1 MSYTKPIPCLV
12 LEDEPSAVEIVEAF
26 IEKTPFLYCLG
37 SYESGLD
44 VPPDQLQ
51 AAHVLFLDIQL
62 PELNGLSFLKTLHNP
77 PLVIVTTAYPNYAIE
92 AFEEAVTDYLV
103 KPFSYE
109 RFYKSL
115 SRVRSLIVEQQKD
128 IKNQIF
134 LYADKTIYKT
144 NIEDI
149 LFLKAEVDYVNVV
162 TQEREVLVLDSLQ
175 NWSEKLSQFNF
186 KRAHRSYIVNLNQ
199 IEKVTGN
206 QIFVKGS
213 VLPIGRTYKQDFLES
228 LQKTGLF

>member
-1 MSYTKPIPCLV
+1 
-12 LEDEPSAVEIVEAF
+12 VEIVEAF
-26 IEKTPFLYCLG
+26 IEKTPFLHCLG

-44 VPPDQLQ
+44 VPPEQLQ
-51 AAHVLFLDIQL
+51 KADILFLDIQL
-62 PELNGLSFLKTLHNP
+62 PELNGLSFLKTLQNP
-77 PLVIVTTAYPNYAIE
+77 PLVIITTAYPNYAIE

-115 SRVRSLIVEQQKD
+115 SRVRSLLVEQQKVVS
-128 IKNQIF
+128 NQIF

-175 NWSEKLSQFNF
+175 NWSVKLSQFNF

-199 IEKVTGN
+199 IKKVSGN
-206 QIFVKGS
+206 QIFVNGS
-213 VLPIGRTYKQDFLES
+213 VLPIGRTYKQNFLES

>member
-1 MSYTKPIPCLV
+1 MIKCLI
-12 LEDEPSAVEIVEAF
+12 LEDEPSAVEILETY
-26 IEKTPFLYCLG
+26 IDKTPFLHCLG

-44 VPPDQLQ
+44 IPLKQMQTADI
-51 AAHVLFLDIQL
+51 LFLDIQL
-62 PELNGLSFLKTLHNP
+62 PELNGLSFLKTLQNP

-115 SRVRSLIVEQQKD
+115 SRVRRLLVVQQKD
-128 IKNQIF
+128 TKNHIF

-144 NIEDI
+144 NIQDI

-162 TQEREVLVLDSLQ
+162 TQEKEVLVLDSLQ

-186 KRAHRSYIVNLNQ
+186 KRIHRSYIINLDR
-199 IEKVTGN
+199 IEKVSGN
-206 QIFVKGS
+206 QVFVIGNT
-213 VLPIGRTYKQDFLES
+213 LPIGRTYKQEFLGA
-228 LQKTGLF
+228 LKKIGL

>member
-1 MSYTKPIPCLV
+1 MIQCVV
-12 LEDEPSAVEIVEAF
+12 LEDERSAVEIIEAY
-26 IEKTPFLYCLG
+26 IAKTPFLKCLG
-37 SYESGLD
+37 TYESGLD
-44 VPPDQLQ
+44 IPLNQLQ
-51 AAHVLFLDIQL
+51 AADILFLDIQL
-62 PELNGLSFLKTLHNP
+62 PELNGLSFLKTLQNP

-103 KPFSYE
+103 KPYAYE

-115 SRVRSLIVEQQKD
+115 SRARLLLTTQAKD
-128 IKNQIF
+128 KKNQIF

-186 KRAHRSYIVNLNQ
+186 KRAHRSYIVNLDQ
-199 IEKVTGN
+199 IEKVSGN
-206 QIFVKGS
+206 QVFVKGNG
-213 VLPIGRTYKQDFLES
+213 LPIGRTYKHDFLEA
-228 LQKTGLF
+228 LKKTGLF

>member
-1 MSYTKPIPCLV
+1 MIQCLI
-12 LEDEPSAVEIVEAF
+12 LEDEPSAVEIVMGY
-26 IEKTPFLYCLG
+26 IEKTPFLTCLG
-37 SYESGLD
+37 TYESGLD
-44 VPPDQLQ
+44 VPPEQLQ
-51 AAHVLFLDIQL
+51 SADILFLDIQL
-62 PELNGLSFLKTLHNP
+62 PELNGLSFLKTLQNP

-115 SRVRSLIVEQQKD
+115 SRVRSLVVEQRKV

-144 NIEDI
+144 NIKDI

-162 TQEREVLVLDSLQ
+162 THEREVLVLDSLRD
-175 NWSEKLSQFNF
+175 WSEKLSQFNF
-186 KRAHRSYIVNLNQ
+186 KRAHRSYIINLDH
-199 IEKVTGN
+199 IEKVSGN
-206 QIFVKGS
+206 QVFVKS
-213 VLPIGRTYKQDFLES
+213 NALPIGRTYKQDFLEA

>member
-1 MSYTKPIPCLV
+1 MIQCLI
-12 LEDEPSAVEIVEAF
+12 LEDEQSAVEILETY
-26 IEKTPFLYCLG
+26 IEKTPFLKCLS

-44 VPPDQLQ
+44 VPQKQLQ
-51 AAHVLFLDIQL
+51 AADILFLDIQL
-62 PELNGLSFLKTLHNP
+62 PELNGLSFLKTLQNP

-109 RFYKSL
+109 RFYKSV
-115 SRVRSLIVEQQKD
+115 SRVRSLLAEQQKD
-128 IKNQIF
+128 TKNQIF

-162 TQEREVLVLDSLQ
+162 TTEREVLVLDSLQ
-175 NWSEKLSQFNF
+175 NWYEKLDDFSFA
-186 KRAHRSYIVNLNQ
+186 RIHRSYIVNLNQ
-199 IEKVTGN
+199 IEKVSGN
-206 QIFVKGS
+206 QVFINGKA
-213 VLPIGRTYKQDFLES
+213 LPIGRTHNQDFLEVF
-228 LQKTGLF
+228 KKMGLF

>member
-1 MSYTKPIPCLV
+1 MIQCLI
-12 LEDEPSAVEIVEAF
+12 LEDEQSAVEILEAY
-26 IEKTPFLYCLG
+26 IEKTPFLKCLG

-44 VPPDQLQ
+44 VPQKQLQ
-51 AAHVLFLDIQL
+51 TADILFLDIQL
-62 PELNGLSFLKTLHNP
+62 PELNGLSFLKTLQNP

-115 SRVRSLIVEQQKD
+115 SRVRMVLAEQQKD
-128 IKNQIF
+128 TKNQIF

-149 LFLKAEVDYVNVV
+149 LYLKAEVDYVNVV

-175 NWSEKLSQFNF
+175 NWCEKLRQFNF
-186 KRAHRSYIVNLNQ
+186 KRAHRSYIINLDQ
-199 IEKVTGN
+199 IEKVSGN
-206 QIFVKGS
+206 QIFVKGNILS
-213 VLPIGRTYKQDFLES
+213 IGRTYKQDFLEA